1 VIYLVM
7 KLDSQVIFSIYSY
20 SFNLSFSI
28 LSIVPYN
35 CYTCNSTGVSY
46 HASFL
51 VYICKLSVL
60 AYCSLSTKQNDKKN
74 RILHNAASSASLYL
88 REANCANAF
97 ARRRIILFQERVS
110 YYWRFSLSI
119 NILYTS
125 HHITQQ
131 QQQQIYET
139 AIKHDVYFVC
149 CIVAT
154 INKGVN
160 IYVVRDVFVI
170 ITA

>member
-1 VIYLVM
+1 MIYLVM

-110 YYWRFSLSI
+110 YYWRRFSLLSI
-119 NILYTS
+119 EHKHIIHITS
-125 HHITQQ
+125 HH
-131 QQQQIYET
+131 T
-139 AIKHDVYFVC
+139 A
-149 CIVAT
+149 T
-154 INKGVN
+154 TTTN
-160 IYVVRDVFVI
+160 IRNGN
-170 ITA
+170 